1 MVPAAGVGRRMGG
14 ALPKQ
19 YRTLLGKTVLEH
31 SLGKL
36 LATGCIEKI
45 LVALSPEDAHWPE
58 LACAQNR
65 WILAVTGGRERA
77 HSVLNALKHL
87 QVALGADASDW
98 VLVHDAARP
107 CVRVADIKALLA
119 ETDGAGAILASPV
132 SDTVKKVT
140 GRSIESTLD
149 RSRLWAAQTPQM
161 FRLGELLQA
170 LSHAL
175 MNNVAVTDEAS
186 AMELAG
192 PPAQKLFR
200 QAATI
205 LN

>member
-65 WILAVTGGRERA
+65 WILAVT
-77 HSVLNALKHL
+77 
-87 QVALGADASDW
+87 
-98 VLVHDAARP
+98 AA
-107 CVRVADIKALLA
+107 
-119 ETDGAGAILASPV
+119 G
-132 SDTVKKVT
+132 
-140 GRSIESTLD
+140 
-149 RSRLWAAQTPQM
+149 
-161 FRLGELLQA
+161 
-170 LSHAL
+170 
-175 MNNVAVTDEAS
+175 S
-186 AMELAG
+186 A
-192 PPAQKLFR
+192 PTR
-200 QAATI
+200 Y
-205 LN
+205 